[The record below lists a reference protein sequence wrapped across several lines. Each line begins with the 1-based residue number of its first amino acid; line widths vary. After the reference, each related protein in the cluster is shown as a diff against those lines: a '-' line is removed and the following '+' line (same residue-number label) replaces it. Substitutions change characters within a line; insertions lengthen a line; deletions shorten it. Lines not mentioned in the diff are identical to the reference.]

1 MLTAADSGNE
11 YFYRPYIR
19 VIACF
24 FAAIRMSGRD
34 ISRMISVQS
43 DEQNMHI
50 QCVNFND
57 KICQMR
63 NSRAVQLH

>member
-1 MLTAADSGNE
+1 MLTAANSGNE
-11 YFYRPYIR
+11 YFYCPYIR

-24 FAAIRMSGRD
+24 FEAIRMSGRV
-34 ISRMISVQS
+34 IGRLISVQS

-50 QCVNFND
+50 QCVNSND
-57 KICQMR
+57 KICQVR